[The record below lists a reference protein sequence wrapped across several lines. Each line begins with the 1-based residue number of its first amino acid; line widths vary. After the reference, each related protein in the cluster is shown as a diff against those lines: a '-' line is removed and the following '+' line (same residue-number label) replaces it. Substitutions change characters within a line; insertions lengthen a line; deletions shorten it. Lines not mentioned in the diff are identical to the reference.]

1 MRKILLFCYLSA
13 KEYILLYHFLK
24 HYKKLGVT
32 EFHLTIDCHND
43 ENLKQRAGEITKDY
57 NTVNTFVNKYNSNL
71 KQDAVN
77 KFINNNRSDSNWL
90 VYVDLDEFINL
101 ENSIGIDCKNLIE
114 LGEYLNSLNI
124 LSIRAYMFDK
134 VNPEKI
140 DTTLRLDVDISET
153 LSHYYPVC
161 NNIRRRLNYNKS
173 PFFLGTNEPIWKG
186 SSFFFKGSNGSQA
199 FKAYYKSEKYQSLCK
214 NKFIVLDHYKW
225 HKDSIKKLK
234 ERLLIY
240 KDNSPK
246 VRIYNTHL
254 SELKNIIKNGYEKD
268 LLTKN
273 ITDPKNLH
281 PSTIKKDFTFKY

>member
-1 MRKILLFCYLSA
+1 
-13 KEYILLYHFLK
+13 
-24 HYKKLGVT
+24 
-32 EFHLTIDCHND
+32 
-43 ENLKQRAGEITKDY
+43 
-57 NTVNTFVNKYNSNL
+57 
-71 KQDAVN
+71 
-77 KFINNNRSDSNWL
+77 
-90 VYVDLDEFINL
+90 
-101 ENSIGIDCKNLIE
+101 
-114 LGEYLNSLNI
+114 
-124 LSIRAYMFDK
+124 MFDK

-173 PFFLGTNEPIWKG
+173 PFFLGSK
-186 SSFFFKGSNGSQA
+186 FFFKGSHGSNA
-199 FKAYYKSEKYQSLCK
+199 FTAYYKSEKYQSVCK

-240 KDNSPK
+240 KDNSSK

-254 SELKNIIKNGYEKD
+254 SELKNIIENGYEKD

-281 PSTIKKDFTFKY
+281 PSTIEKDFTFKY